1 MFLHKFITFQ
11 NITGL
16 LATIIGIISFLPVV
30 YLVYKTKN
38 TSNFP
43 YKTLILAIMSNV
55 LWIYYALATKTPTD
69 DQVAFMGT
77 LYLFIYLFILYTKWV
92 YSR

>member
-1 MFLHKFITFQ
+1 MFLHNFIEFQ
-11 NITGL
+11 NVTGL

-43 YKTLILAIMSNV
+43 YKTLILAIISNI
-55 LWIYYALATKTPTD
+55 LWIYYAVATKTPAD
-69 DQVAFMGT
+69 DQIAFMGT
-77 LYLFIYLFILYTKWV
+77 LYLCIYLFILYTKWS
-92 YSR
+92 Y